1 MNNGFSKWSNIRYNA
16 KRVGFDCILLVGML
30 LLGFFAPEALFPA
43 AAKLGFLSLAFSKLI
58 FVSCG
63 VCHAHITRQLLF
75 DYIDFNKET
84 DPIKKIMIVALYVII
99 IFCWARGG

>member
-1 MNNGFSKWSNIRYNA
+1 MNNGFSRWSNYKYNT
-16 KRVGFDCILLVGML
+16 KRIGFDCVLLAAL
-30 LLGFFAPEALFPA
+30 LIIGLFAPEALFPA
-43 AAKLGFLSLAFSKLI
+43 AAKIGFISLAFSKLI

-63 VCHAHITRQLLF
+63 VVHAHITRQLLF

-84 DPIKKIMIVALYVII
+84 DPIKKIMIVGLYIII